1 MNDLWN
7 NAKDLPICAGGEIV
21 GGFDVGFD
29 GKIPDETIDKLMQF
43 VYWVE
48 DNFAMP
54 ITLWVDFQYRKYLI
68 DQTGHRSGY
77 RFWWAEFKNYPR
89 FDDPDDL
96 PVIEL
101 AVNRPVDEILPAFI
115 EAITLYYAWMNRKE
129 LTPDDTLTETIL
141 QQYRQ
146 DRKC

>member
-1 MNDLWN
+1 MNNLWN
-7 NAKDLPICAGGEIV
+7 DAKDLPICAGSEIV

-54 ITLWVDFQYRKYLI
+54 ITLWVDFKYRKYLI
-68 DQTGHRSGY
+68 DQTGKRAGY
-77 RFWWAEFKNYPR
+77 RFWRAEFKDYPN
-89 FDDPDDL
+89 FNNPDDI

-101 AVNRPVDEILPAFI
+101 AVNRPVEEILPAFV
-115 EAITLYYAWMNRKE
+115 EAITLYYAWLANKP
-129 LTPDDTLTETIL
+129 LTPDDTLTQTIL
-141 QQYRQ
+141 RQYQQNM
-146 DRKC
+146 KC